1 LDNHATNDPLT
12 STRTILAGEGA
23 CRKLKI
29 QKSGFRL
36 LKCLSNPILKTLV
49 KIEKHETLE
58 TNDLKA
64 SFSLI
69 HNFGEDVLLERV
81 NMAVTQMNG
90 LLYPSLP

>member
-1 LDNHATNDPLT
+1 M
-12 STRTILAGEGA
+12 
-23 CRKLKI
+23 
-29 QKSGFRL
+29 
-36 LKCLSNPILKTLV
+36 SNPTLKTLV

-58 TNDLKA
+58 SSDLKA
-64 SFSLI
+64 CFSLI